1 MVDYEMVHYPPSLLA
16 CGAFALTLKVLD
28 SGEWVSLLTQRIG
41 PADQRTTALVFMSK
55 VAFLHQ

>member
-28 SGEWVSLLTQRIG
+28 SGEWVSLLTQRIE
-41 PADQRTTALVFMSK
+41 QLINVQ
-55 VAFLHQ
+55 LL